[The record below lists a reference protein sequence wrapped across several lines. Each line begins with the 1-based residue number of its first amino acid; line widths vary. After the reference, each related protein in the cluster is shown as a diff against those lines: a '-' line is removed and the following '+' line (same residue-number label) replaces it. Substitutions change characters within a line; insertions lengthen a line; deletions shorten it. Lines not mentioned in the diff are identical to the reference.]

1 MSEKEQSSNRS
12 KTNSRELEVEITRK
26 GMTVRE
32 IARQMGITEQSF
44 YNKLNNR
51 TEFKASEIQILCD
64 ILGLS
69 DMRLFFY
76 KET

>member
-1 MSEKEQSSNRS
+1 MSEKEQSSSRS

-51 TEFKASEIQILCD
+51 TEFKASEIQMLCD

>member
-51 TEFKASEIQILCD
+51 TEFKASEIQMLCD